1 MAKIKYSQTLVE
13 PRRIYNKHYAKLN
26 LDSDLLYQKMK
37 SDLYKLPNKD
47 DLTFGFEMWFKDFQ
61 KELTHLFLVDRHLKY
76 TLRDMNLTD
85 LKGIKDILRSKGVE
99 KNAFIAKVDLETKV
113 VTFDFSLHI
122 PFEKFGYTFSL
133 VLHEDSEMVL
143 QFDDGDKTGAI
154 PEEHY
159 RIIKNSDDKTE
170 LYLASLFRLATN
182 LVAYVECFPEQVKDG
197 VPHNDPSLSHDK
209 SFHVETVDKLNFQ
222 VNKSNKINAPHIRK
236 AHFRRLTSDYFKN
249 KKGKI
254 ILVQETMVNGKAKSV
269 YTAKDLTKMM

>member
-47 DLTFGFEMWFKDFQ
+47 GLIFGFELWFKDFQ

-99 KNAFIAKVDLETKV
+99 KDAFIAKVDLETKV
-113 VTFDFSLHI
+113 VTLDFSLHI

-133 VLHEDSEMVL
+133 VLHEDSKMVL

-154 PEEHY
+154 PEERY
-159 RIIKNSDDKTE
+159 RLLKNSDNKTE
-170 LYLASLFRLATN
+170 LYLASLFRLAVN
-182 LVAYVECFPEQVKDG
+182 LVAYIECFPEQVKDG
-197 VPHNDPSLSHDK
+197 VPHNVPSLSHDK
-209 SFHVETVDKLNFQ
+209 SFHIETVDKLNFQ
-222 VNKSNKINAPHIRK
+222 VNKSNKISAPHIRK
-236 AHFRRLTSDYFKN
+236 AHFRRLRSDYFKN

-254 ILVQETMVNGKAKSV
+254 ILVQETMVNGRAKSV